1 MAQRALLLDDV
12 SQRCPPVSDIQ
23 LIRVNKEAE
32 RRHNLTDDV
41 ILRCADIL
49 KRPII
54 YEPSTFAR
62 QIPHR
67 PTLPR
72 IRT

>member
-12 SQRCPPVSDIQ
+12 SQRCLPVSDIQ

-49 KRPII
+49 KLPII
-54 YEPSTFAR
+54 MSRPCLHAR
-62 QIPHR
+62 SSVLG
-67 PTLPR
+67 TDCVAY
-72 IRT
+72 